1 MIHVCC
7 IFLLTGVDDSDI
19 VTVSPD
25 ESECLNKLISW
36 QLEAAWICR
45 YYFEHRICKTL
56 LESAQAHCGVNIQL
70 DGKLNVPAS
79 TTLLYMS
86 KIVAILH
93 SSCLVYMIDMLQ
105 IAVSLL
111 HV

>member
-1 MIHVCC
+1 M
-7 IFLLTGVDDSDI
+7 DDSDI
-19 VTVSPD
+19 VTASPD
-25 ESECLNKLISW
+25 ESECLRKLISW

-79 TTLLYMS
+79 TTLLYMYMS

-93 SSCLVYMIDMLQ
+93 SSCLVYIIDMLQ
-105 IAVSLL
+105 IAVYLL
-111 HV
+111 HM

>member
-1 MIHVCC
+1 M
-7 IFLLTGVDDSDI
+7 DDSDI
-19 VTVSPD
+19 VTASPD

-79 TTLLYMS
+79 TTDV
-86 KIVAILH
+86 I
-93 SSCLVYMIDMLQ
+93 CQ
-105 IAVSLL
+105 I
-111 HV
+111 

>member
-1 MIHVCC
+1 MV
-7 IFLLTGVDDSDI
+7 TGVDDSDI

-25 ESECLNKLISW
+25 ESECLRKLISW

-86 KIVAILH
+86 KIGCH
-93 SSCLVYMIDMLQ
+93 
-105 IAVSLL
+105 IALFVSGVHDRYATNSFLSAAQVGVDL
-111 HV
+111 

>member
-1 MIHVCC
+1 M
-7 IFLLTGVDDSDI
+7 DDSDI

-56 LESAQAHCGVNIQL
+56 LKSAQAHCGVNIQL
-70 DGKLNVPAS
+70 DGKLYIP
-79 TTLLYMS
+79 TTTILQYMS

-111 HV
+111 YM